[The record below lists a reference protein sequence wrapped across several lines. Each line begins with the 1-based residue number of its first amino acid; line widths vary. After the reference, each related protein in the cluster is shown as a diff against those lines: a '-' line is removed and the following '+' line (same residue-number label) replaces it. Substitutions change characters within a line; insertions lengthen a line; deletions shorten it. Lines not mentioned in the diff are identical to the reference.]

1 MSPLNPESE
10 KYLRNAEASMAS
22 GNSPFDRLI
31 DKSTEKLASILA
43 TQAAIIKYAEAMA
56 QVLAQ
61 TALASHKAT
70 GDPPHIALHKWTDI
84 IITRARELIR
94 EGQSAGSED
103 VQKAIAGS
111 GSVPDV
117 T

>member
-1 MSPLNPESE
+1 MALNPESE
-10 KYLRNAEASMAS
+10 KYLRNAEENMLS
-22 GNSPFDRLI
+22 GNNPFDRLT
-31 DKSTEKLASILA
+31 DNSAEKLANILA

-61 TALASHKAT
+61 AALASHKAT

-84 IITRARELIR
+84 IRRRASELIR

-111 GSVPDV
+111 GSVPDKP
-117 T
+117 

>member
-1 MSPLNPESE
+1 MPLNPESE
-10 KYLRNAEASMAS
+10 KYLRNAEENMAS
-22 GNSPFDRLI
+22 GNNPFDRLI
-31 DKSTEKLASILA
+31 DNSTEKLVGIIA
-43 TQAAIIKYAEAMA
+43 TQAEIIKDAEAMA
-56 QVLAQ
+56 QVLAKA
-61 TALASHKAT
+61 ALASHKAT